1 LERDKFKYYNLL
13 NGIRTKNDW
22 GSWIAFFLKTVA
34 QQCKKYIDII
44 DQINELYENDLELA
58 KKIIKSNKVV
68 DLINLLYTYPIIT
81 ANIVTQKTDIPP
93 ATATRYL
100 NALAEAEILYM
111 DSNKLRNKTF
121 YYYDLLNVL
130 R

>member
-1 LERDKFKYYNLL
+1 MTKVIILIIVDLL
-13 NGIRTKNDW
+13 
-22 GSWIAFFLKTVA
+22 V
-34 QQCKKYIDII
+34 
-44 DQINELYENDLELA
+44 A